1 MSIRQRRRLGKVAK
15 GLNDWDGV
23 SDEVRSCLIESLGL
37 IAEGMDANEALG
49 LTLARGEKS
58 SNEKHRLNLARL
70 FHWILG
76 AQQKAPDG
84 YGLSIT
90 AALEAAAS
98 LSQGG
103 TWKVPKT
110 KEVLGKDDL
119 PVFRRISYE
128 ALRKAWYNPDYSD
141 LKKLEINESDSDFP
155 YDTKL

>member
-23 SDEVRSCLIESLGL
+23 SDEVRSCLIESLEL
-37 IAEGMDANEALG
+37 IAKGMDANEALG
-49 LTLARGEKS
+49 LTLARGEKL
-58 SNEKHRLNLARL
+58 SNEKHRLNLAKL

-84 YGLSIT
+84 YGLSVT

-103 TWKVPKT
+103 TWTDPKT
-110 KEVLGKDDL
+110 KEVLGKGDF

-141 LKKLEINESDSDFP
+141 LKKLEINESDFDFP